1 MGGTLNMVAVM
12 ELDFVHPKES
22 ILVNVYV
29 PPALTYCAF
38 DVLPLLQE

>member
-1 MGGTLNMVAVM
+1 MGGTLNMVVVM

-22 ILVNVYV
+22 TLVNVYV

-38 DVLPLLQE
+38 VVFPLLQE